1 MRARGEMKKGLE
13 MTNLVYGSVLALLVT
28 AILAVP
34 VSVVAQA
41 EAPNVVQVTVVQV
54 QGADQ
59 DAFMER
65 IKKAQ
70 GIWNELK
77 MPAFRAWQSTL
88 AGPNTGSVV
97 FVTEYDDAVAWAQA
111 QQKLAASEKWQKWID
126 DLQGWRKT
134 TITSSSMLVDVTP

>member
-1 MRARGEMKKGLE
+1 

-34 VSVVAQA
+34 VSAMAQA

-70 GIWNELK
+70 AIWNELK

-111 QQKLAASEKWQKWID
+111 QQKLGASQKWQKWID
-126 DLQGWRKT
+126 DLQGWRKS